1 MLIEEKIEV
10 TLCRNMEEVV
20 EFMTDMT
27 GRLCKLPYM
36 DDVSELDCFKILKKG
51 GGKDS
56 QDEAWYRMISQV
68 QGISE
73 AKASALVERYPTMN
87 SLYEAYEKCKDED
100 DKVRLLED
108 SFGTKKLNTKL
119 SSVMYRIMTGD
130 DGLELL

>member
-1 MLIEEKIEV
+1 
-10 TLCRNMEEVV
+10 
-20 EFMTDMT
+20 
-27 GRLCKLPYM
+27 
-36 DDVSELDCFKILKKG
+36 
-51 GGKDS
+51 
-56 QDEAWYRMISQV
+56 
-68 QGISE
+68 
-73 AKASALVERYPTMN
+73 MN

>member
-10 TLCRNMEEVV
+10 TLCRNMEEVSARSVDIYNIWLLRVIAATSVKRTFSSAESSSCSSLLSQVV

-68 QGISE
+68 QVR
-73 AKASALVERYPTMN
+73 AS
-87 SLYEAYEKCKDED
+87 K
-100 DKVRLLED
+100 
-108 SFGTKKLNTKL
+108 
-119 SSVMYRIMTGD
+119 
-130 DGLELL
+130 